1 MKKLLACL
9 MGALMLV
16 SVAVTPVSST
26 IVISEKPVVVLID
39 DFYTLSLTDLM
50 KATRDL
56 KKGDTLKMYSQG
68 PGGNAFVCLSM
79 MNYIHSLQKKGV
91 HVVTESMGLAAS
103 ANFFMWLI
111 GDERIVNEGDLLMS
125 HLVIPRS
132 AYGQKVSRESLTDEQ
147 RLIIDHLNH
156 WIRQRLLNIVGD
168 AQVVNEM
175 LDDDNNW
182 YTAKQLYE
190 MGIATQYNESK

>member
-9 MGALMLV
+9 LGALMLV
-16 SVAVTPVSST
+16 SAAVTPVSST
-26 IVISEKPVVVLID
+26 IVVSEKPVVVLID
-39 DFYTLSLTDLM
+39 DFYPLSLADLM
-50 KATRDL
+50 KATHDL

-103 ANFFMWLI
+103 ANFYMWVI
-111 GDERIVNEGDLLMS
+111 GDERIVNEGDMLMS
-125 HLVIPRS
+125 HLVIPRN
-132 AYGQKVSRESLTDEQ
+132 AYGQKISRESLTDEQ
-147 RLIIDHLNH
+147 RLLIDHLNH

-168 AQVVNEM
+168 AQIVNEM

-190 MGIATQYNESK
+190 MGIATQYNKSK